1 MATEDD
7 GAAGAAGGSVD
18 LLGGA
23 AADAIAAGG
32 AGGDDAAA
40 AAAAAA
46 ANVDGAADPDWW
58 GTLSAEG
65 GDGDNPSNRD
75 WIKANGVKDLDGL
88 TKIARDNQRALR
100 ESGRIKIPGEGA
112 SAEEVAAFNKAIGVP
127 DDVKGYVITAP
138 KDADGN
144 DLELDTALID
154 RMAESALKRGAP
166 KAMFEGIVSDFIQAQ
181 LDDAAAADAQQR
193 ADAAA
198 IVKSWGATSKEKLAA
213 VDRAAAALGFTSAD
227 MVAIRNALGSE
238 KALNTFVKLGEG
250 MAEDVLIS
258 GGRGKFGVS
267 GAEAVAEIEKLK
279 GDKEF
284 QAKLMAGDSA
294 SVARWDR
301 LNEAS
306 AAYQQAQLAAA

>member
-1 MATEDD
+1 MATEDH
-7 GAAGAAGGSVD
+7 GAAGATGGSAD

-32 AGGDDAAA
+32 AGGGGDD

-100 ESGRIKIPGEGA
+100 ESGRIKIPGDGA

-127 DDVKGYVITAP
+127 DDAKGYVITAP

-181 LDDAAAADAQQR
+181 LDDAAASDAQQR

-213 VDRAAAALGFTSAD
+213 VDRAASALGFTSAD

>member
-7 GAAGAAGGSVD
+7 GAAGAAGGAAD
-18 LLGGA
+18 LLGDAGA
-23 AADAIAAGG
+23 AAAAAG
-32 AGGDDAAA
+32 GGDDAAA

-46 ANVDGAADPDWW
+46 SDDVAGAADPDWW

-100 ESGRIKIPGEGA
+100 ESGRVKIPGEGA
-112 SAEEVAAFNKAIGVP
+112 SAEEVAAYRKAIGVP
-127 DDVKGYVITAP
+127 DDVKGYVIAAP

-144 DLELDTALID
+144 DLELDTGLID
-154 RMAESALKRGAP
+154 RLTESALKRGAP
-166 KAMFEGIVSDFIQAQ
+166 KEMFEGLAGDLIQAQ
-181 LDDAAAADAQQR
+181 LDQAAEIDAQHQ

-198 IVKSWGATSKEKLAA
+198 LVKSWGANSNEKLAA
-213 VDRAAAALGFTSAD
+213 VDRAAAALGFTRAD

-267 GAEAVAEIEKLK
+267 GAEAVAEIAKLK
-279 GDKEF
+279 SDTEF
-284 QAKLMAGDSA
+284 QKKLMAGDSA
-294 SVARWDR
+294 AVARWDR
-301 LNEAS
+301 LNDAQ
-306 AAYQQAQLAAA
+306 AAYEEAQRAAA